1 MAGRD
6 SDNWENS
13 GNDQRRPR
21 GHQQGAFRNL
31 NGGPHDSAGKSHAG
45 MYDNHPSGGD
55 DISGK
60 DLSNLGKVISW

>member
-13 GNDQRRPR
+13 GNDQRRSR

-31 NGGPHDSAGKSHAG
+31 NGGPHDSAGKLHAG
-45 MYDNHPSGGD
+45 MHYNHPSGGVG
-55 DISGK
+55 ISAAG
-60 DLSNLGKVISW
+60 